1 MKVKLLPSLKE
12 KKRYIAF
19 NLSSEG
25 KIAKKDIIN
34 SVNVSCKNFMGEL
47 SYGEA
52 GVRVIDN
59 LVDGNK
65 GVVRVNSKYVDI
77 TKASLMLIKKINN
90 QKVLFKNVKVSGVLN
105 KVK

>member
-34 SVNVSCKNFMGEL
+34 SVNNSCKRFMGEL

-52 GVRVIDN
+52 GVRVIDK
-59 LVDGNK
+59 LVEGNK

-77 TKASLMLIKKINN
+77 TKTSLMLIKKINN
-90 QKVLFKNVKVSGVLN
+90 QRVLFKNVKVSGILN